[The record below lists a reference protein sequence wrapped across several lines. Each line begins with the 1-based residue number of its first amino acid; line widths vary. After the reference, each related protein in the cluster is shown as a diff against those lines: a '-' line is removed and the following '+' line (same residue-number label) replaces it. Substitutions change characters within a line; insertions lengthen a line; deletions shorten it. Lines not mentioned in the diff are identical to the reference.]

1 MATPAI
7 PTDALPMAVAEGHA
21 KPATPEQAAL
31 VKLFNALRP
40 DQRIDLR
47 QQFQPHGYIP
57 GAAIRRLLGLA
68 SVQDTTESGL
78 A

>member
-7 PTDALPMAVAEGHA
+7 PADALPMAVAEGRA

-40 DQRIDLR
+40 DQRMDLR
-47 QQFQPHGYIP
+47 NQFKAHGYIP
-57 GAAIRRLLGLA
+57 GAAIRRMLGLA
-68 SVQDTTESGL
+68 SLANTTDTELS
-78 A
+78 